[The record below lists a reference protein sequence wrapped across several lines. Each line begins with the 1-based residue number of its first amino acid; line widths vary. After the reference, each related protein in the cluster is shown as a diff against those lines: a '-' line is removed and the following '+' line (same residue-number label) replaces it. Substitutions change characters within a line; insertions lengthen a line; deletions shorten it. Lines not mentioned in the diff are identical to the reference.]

1 MDKTNR
7 TNCKTVDE
15 AIRETEDLL
24 KQLYELKKNQ
34 KLKLTSEDKRR
45 MLFSKLYLTLIIFEV
60 GKN

>member
-7 TNCKTVDE
+7 TNCKTVNE

-24 KQLYELKKNQ
+24 KQLNELKANQ
-34 KLKLTSEDKRR
+34 TMKKADENKRR